1 MEQVYKY
8 EILPMKENKYWY
20 INDLTDNLRPQD
32 RDELSQLGVTDI
44 HKEIADSVRASDEAY
59 VAVDNMGKVIV
70 MYGVIRREPGGQIW
84 CLGSNT
90 FNDYKKSFVCCCMEI
105 LKRWRR
111 RYKVLWNFVSKE
123 NTLSIRWLRTYG
135 AKFDKGYMVGSNEF
149 WKFTIGG
156 ENNV

>member
-32 RDELSQLGVTDI
+32 RDELSQLGITDI

-84 CLGSNT
+84 CLGT
-90 FNDYKKSFVCCCMEI
+90 RRFNEFKKSFVCGCMVV
-105 LKRWRR
+105 LKKWRAI
-111 RYKVLWNFVSKE
+111 YGTLWNYVARS
-123 NTLSIRWLRTYG
+123 NVLSIRWLKTYG
-135 AKFDKGYMVGSNEF
+135 ASFDKGYMKNGNEF

-156 ENNV
+156 ER

>member
-1 MEQVYKY
+1 MEQVCKYSIIPIWANSDWLIENLVENMRQQDIDEMDKLGITDRYK
-8 EILPMKENKYWY
+8 EVKE
-20 INDLTDNLRPQD
+20 
-32 RDELSQLGVTDI
+32 
-44 HKEIADSVRASDEAY
+44 SVMASDEAFAAY
-59 VAVDNMGKVIV
+59 DSTGKVIV
-70 MYGVIRREPGGQIW
+70 IYGVIDKEPGGQIW
-84 CLGSNT
+84 CLGSNI

-111 RYKVLWNFVSKE
+111 RYKALWNFVSKE

>member
-32 RDELSQLGVTDI
+32 RDELSQLGITDI

-84 CLGSNT
+84 
-90 FNDYKKSFVCCCMEI
+90 
-105 LKRWRR
+105 
-111 RYKVLWNFVSKE
+111 
-123 NTLSIRWLRTYG
+123 
-135 AKFDKGYMVGSNEF
+135 
-149 WKFTIGG
+149 
-156 ENNV
+156 